1 MKIAEYSLMM
11 QIRDIR
17 ERVKIARKII
27 MKNGKK
33 LTRNQAT
40 MLKNNGLNPDNWLVV
55 KNLNDRMEIVNRETG
70 NKKVIYK

>member
-1 MKIAEYSLMM
+1 MM

-17 ERVKIARKII
+17 EHVKIARKIT

>member
-1 MKIAEYSLMM
+1 MM

-17 ERVKIARKII
+17 GDAKIARKII

-40 MLKNNGLNPDNWLVV
+40 MIKSNGLNPENWLVV
-55 KNLNDRMEIVNRETG
+55 KNLNDRMEIVHREKG
-70 NKKVIYK
+70 SKRVIYK

>member
-1 MKIAEYSLMM
+1 MM

-17 ERVKIARKII
+17 EHAKIAKIARKII

-40 MLKNNGLNPDNWLVV
+40 MIKSNGLNPENWLVV